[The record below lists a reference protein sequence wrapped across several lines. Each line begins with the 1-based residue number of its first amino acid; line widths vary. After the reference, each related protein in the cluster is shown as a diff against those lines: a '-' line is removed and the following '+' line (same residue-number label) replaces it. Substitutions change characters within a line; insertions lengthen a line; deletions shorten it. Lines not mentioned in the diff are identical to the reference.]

1 MNKCTII
8 FTRSRDGE
16 IEMFRQVERAI
27 AQEGIDWESSTRTFA
42 KRLHNTLNC
51 LGVNERLVLNIE
63 VQPVPM
69 R

>member
-1 MNKCTII
+1 MNKCTVI

-27 AQEGIDWESSTRTFA
+27 AQEGWEWDSSTRIFVN
-42 KRLHNTLNC
+42 RLYKTLDC
-51 LGVNERLVLNIE
+51 LGINERLVLKIE
-63 VQPVPM
+63 VQPIPM